1 MGWGLVA
8 LSLLPPRAVW
18 ICLLVSWH
26 NSLGQRKPIPELLPR
41 KHRLLVALGLG
52 LGSASW
58 NKALSH
64 QGHMVALLRTKD
76 LCFWGQPSAS
86 E

>member
-18 ICLLVSWH
+18 IYLLVSWH
-26 NSLGQRKPIPELLPR
+26 NSLGQRKPIPELLP
-41 KHRLLVALGLG
+41 HEHHLLVALGLG
-52 LGSASW
+52 LGCASW
-58 NKALSH
+58 NTALSH

-76 LCFWGQPSAS
+76 LCFWGQPYTS